1 MKDAPVRKLRIGS
14 RGSKLALW
22 QAQNI
27 EQLLRAVSN
36 VDSEIVIVKTSG
48 DAMPN
53 APIAAVG
60 TKGVFIKEL
69 EDELLAGR
77 IDLAVHSMKDVPTEL
92 PAGLAIIATPKRAD
106 PRDCLLSRN
115 GATLDTLPSGAKVGT
130 SSLRRQC
137 QLKRSRPDLD
147 IREVRGNVDTR
158 IRKLEA
164 GEFAAIVLAKAGLDR
179 LGLST
184 RITEILP
191 PEIMLP
197 AVGQGAMG
205 IEVRLDHDEI
215 LDLTLPLND
224 SATEHAVTAERA
236 LLQRLE
242 GGCQV
247 PLGAWARFEKQNELI
262 MDAAI
267 FSADGAD
274 SVRRQISGS
283 PDDAAALGKQL
294 AENLLNSGADAILNS
309 LTRGFTV

>member
-1 MKDAPVRKLRIGS
+1 MKKLRIGS

-27 EQLLRAVSN
+27 QKLLRAVSN

-53 APIAAVG
+53 APIATVG

-69 EDELLAGR
+69 EDELLDGR
-77 IDLAVHSMKDVPTEL
+77 IDVAVHSMKDVPTEL
-92 PAGLAIIATPKRAD
+92 PGGLAIVATPKRAD

-137 QLKRSRPDLD
+137 QLRRSRPDLD

-179 LGLST
+179 LELSA

-191 PEIMLP
+191 PELMLP

-205 IEVRLDHDEI
+205 IEVRLGDDEI

-224 SATEHAVTAERA
+224 SATEQAVTAERA

-247 PLGAWARFEKQNELI
+247 PLGAWARFEKQNELT

-267 FSADGAD
+267 FSADGAE

-283 PDDAAALGKQL
+283 PADAAALGRQL
-294 AENLLNSGADAILNS
+294 AENLLDSGADAILNS

>member
-1 MKDAPVRKLRIGS
+1 MKKLRIGS

-27 EQLLRAVSN
+27 QKLLRAVSN

-53 APIAAVG
+53 APIATVG

-69 EDELLAGR
+69 EDELLDGR
-77 IDLAVHSMKDVPTEL
+77 IDIAVHSMKDVPTEL
-92 PAGLAIIATPKRAD
+92 PGGLAIVATPKRAD

-137 QLKRSRPDLD
+137 QLRRSRPDLD

-179 LGLST
+179 LELSA

-191 PEIMLP
+191 PELMLP

-205 IEVRLDHDEI
+205 IEVRLGDDEI

-224 SATEHAVTAERA
+224 SATEQAVTAERA

-247 PLGAWARFEKQNELI
+247 PLGAWARFENQNELT

-267 FSADGAD
+267 FSADGAE

-283 PDDAAALGKQL
+283 PADAAALGRQL
-294 AENLLNSGADAILNS
+294 AENLLDSGADAILNS